1 MTNGLFHSANIILF
15 SILILLSSGCSL
27 WQNRVAFND
36 VVIETAADA
45 NDNTPVAVDIVAI
58 ADDALLPTV
67 QSLSAT
73 QWFNAKSQ
81 LLRDSPDGLHVWSL
95 ELVPDSRFVTT
106 SSPLHGVK
114 AEAILLFARYSSAGE
129 HRLTLE
135 KADSLHLLL
144 MTDEAVLA
152 P

>member
-1 MTNGLFHSANIILF
+1 MTNGLWHPANIILI

-27 WQNRVAFND
+27 WQKRVAFND
-36 VVIETAADA
+36 VVIETVADA

-58 ADDALLPTV
+58 ADNALLPTV

-95 ELVPDSRFVTT
+95 ELVPDSRFVTKKL
-106 SSPLHGVK
+106 P
-114 AEAILLFARYSSAGE
+114 SAG
-129 HRLTLE
+129 R
-135 KADSLHLLL
+135 
-144 MTDEAVLA
+144 
-152 P
+152 

>member
-58 ADDALLPTV
+58 ADNALLPTV

-95 ELVPDSRFVTT
+95 VNR
-106 SSPLHGVK
+106 HG
-114 AEAILLFARYSSAGE
+114 
-129 HRLTLE
+129 
-135 KADSLHLLL
+135 
-144 MTDEAVLA
+144 
-152 P
+152 

>member
-1 MTNGLFHSANIILF
+1 MTNGLCHPANIILI

-58 ADDALLPTV
+58 ADNALLPTV

-95 ELVPDSRFVTT
+95 ELVPDSRFVTK
-106 SSPLHGVK
+106 SSLCT
-114 AEAILLFARYSSAGE
+114 ALRQRQFCCFARYSSAGE

>member
-1 MTNGLFHSANIILF
+1 MTNGLCHPANIILI

-58 ADDALLPTV
+58 ADNALLPTV

-95 ELVPDSRFVTT
+95 EPDSRFVTK

>member
-1 MTNGLFHSANIILF
+1 M
-15 SILILLSSGCSL
+15 
-27 WQNRVAFND
+27 AFND
-36 VVIETAADA
+36 VVIETVADA
-45 NDNTPVAVDIVAI
+45 NDNTPVAVDIVAV
-58 ADDALLPTV
+58 ADNALLPTV
-67 QSLSAT
+67 QTLSAT

-95 ELVPDSRFVTT
+95 ELVPNSRFVTKN
-106 SSPLHGVK
+106 SPLQGVK

-129 HRLTLE
+129 HRLRLD